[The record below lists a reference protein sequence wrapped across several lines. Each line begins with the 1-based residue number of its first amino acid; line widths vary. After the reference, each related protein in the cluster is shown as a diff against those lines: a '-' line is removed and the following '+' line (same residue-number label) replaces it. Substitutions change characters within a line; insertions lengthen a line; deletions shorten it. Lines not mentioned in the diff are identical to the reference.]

1 MIRATTK
8 YTVNDNEFSTI
19 FTVFRPT
26 YGEKYLTA
34 NLSSSRKCN
43 PDYDKKIIEDEIAK
57 EYNGNYY
64 VNSNWNAIF
73 TGKAYNKAKK
83 YNLDEYSRIT
93 NVICDIS
100 NEPYKNSDG
109 EVIYNHPNIRIIDF
123 DFVESQNS
131 NGMDTPPRVANEDE
145 DDEDLPF

>member
-8 YTVNDNEFSTI
+8 YTVNDNEFDTT
-19 FTVFRPT
+19 FTVFSPNDR
-26 YGEKYLTA
+26 GKSIVC

-43 PDYDKKIIEDEIAK
+43 PEYDKKIIDDGIAK

-64 VNSNWNAIF
+64 VSSNWNAIF

-83 YNLDEYSRIT
+83 YNIESYSRIT
-93 NVICDIS
+93 NVVCDIS
-100 NEPYKNSDG
+100 NEPYNNSDG
-109 EVIYNHPNIRIIDF
+109 ETIYNHPSLRIIDF

-131 NGMDTPPRVANEDE
+131 NGMDTPPRVANDDE